1 MQRILGLTILHSL
14 LLSSNLRNTLI
25 IKQVGPFRS
34 DLFSLQPIR
43 CRHPPGQVPIPQ
55 GGNHDDFL
63 PAANPDTLD
72 ETLKQNHLPR
82 EPLLEWSVGHVGVE
96 GADFSPHLPHQ
107 PSFQRTQRHMG
118 VEGDFG
124 LPIYVFRCVT
134 SGSSEA
140 TLAGIESGG
149 EVERSGCERVAP
161 TMMAKGDGSNGRL
174 R

>member
-1 MQRILGLTILHSL
+1 MTSSLRQIRTHS
-14 LLSSNLRNTLI
+14 T
-25 IKQVGPFRS
+25 K
-34 DLFSLQPIR
+34 
-43 CRHPPGQVPIPQ
+43 H
-55 GGNHDDFL
+55 
-63 PAANPDTLD
+63 
-72 ETLKQNHLPR
+72 LKNNHLPR

-140 TLAGIESGG
+140 RPAGRESGG

-161 TMMAKGDGSNGRL
+161 TMRAIGDCGDALLRCIFVYSWMLFKIVLGFTARRRPWKAGSSQNGDFLPRFGIYPFL
-174 R
+174 AAFQGTSIPKRF